1 MESNLYPYSLLNNEY
16 TFTTDTGT
24 VFKVAFSKVDYEDL
38 PIFIP
43 TLIREQCAI
52 KPNDDRVRNTIVAI
66 MREFVESRD
75 CALFFVCDTS
85 DGRQQNRFR
94 LFSRWFKELGQGFSK
109 TDFCIE
115 DLYSAVMYRDGF
127 SQRVLVENLI
137 RAYLG
142 L

>member
-1 MESNLYPYSLLNNEY
+1 MYPYSLLNNEY

-24 VFKVAFSKVDYEDL
+24 VFKVAFSKVDYDDP

-75 CALFFVCDTS
+75 CALLFVCDTS

-109 TDFCIE
+109 TEFECLRRLMASPFE
-115 DLYSAVMYRDGF
+115 
-127 SQRVLVENLI
+127 
-137 RAYLG
+137 G
-142 L
+142 LNAFGVSCV